1 MIVICYKESEIKLS
15 LITLHYPHHQCN
27 HCYRGQDDGVPILG
41 DEVPQ
46 VVDAA
51 VREENVV
58 QSQEGSKRVNLNNKQ
73 RWLQPV
79 LIFSD
84 PAAPLD
90 TF

>member
-1 MIVICYKESEIKLS
+1 MVICYKETEIKLS

-27 HCYRGQDDGVPILG
+27 HCHCGQDDGVPILG

-46 VVDAA
+46 VFNAA

-58 QSQEGSKRVNLNNKQ
+58 KSQKGSQRVNLNNKADGEV
-73 RWLQPV
+73 RIIFPDPV
-79 LIFSD
+79 
-84 PAAPLD
+84 APLD